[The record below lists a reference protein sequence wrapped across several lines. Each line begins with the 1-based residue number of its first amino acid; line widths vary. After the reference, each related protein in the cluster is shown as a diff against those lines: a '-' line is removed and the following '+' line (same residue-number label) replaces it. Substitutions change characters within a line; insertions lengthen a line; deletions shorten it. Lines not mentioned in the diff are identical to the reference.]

1 MNYFD
6 FDKKI
11 ISASEKAEEMANEA
25 FQKTNYITELNQRKM
40 LKAISQQV
48 QAMAT
53 ATEVERLL
61 TKYSHSHL
69 MRRTLLSDIIS

>member
-25 FQKTNYITELNQRKM
+25 FQKTNYITELNQR
-40 LKAISQQV
+40 
-48 QAMAT
+48 
-53 ATEVERLL
+53 
-61 TKYSHSHL
+61 
-69 MRRTLLSDIIS
+69 